1 MARCERGVARMK
13 CGLPS
18 PLRGGSILSLSKDR
32 VGLLMEMLDA
42 NRSAERCR
50 SDPTPSAPRI
60 DPPLKGEGRSHTF
73 TRPALRLSLKSEN
86 QQNPVNLFHPARDK
100 ADRSH
105 KVAMTAAS
113 GQQSDRE
120 LVDRVAKGDRAA
132 VRLLF
137 MRHHAR
143 VYRFVARQTGSE
155 SMADDIA
162 NEVFLELWRQAPAF
176 EGRSEVSTWL
186 LGIARFKALSA
197 LRKRKEVWIDDDDAA
212 AVPDTAD
219 TPEVAVMKDDK
230 AAALRRMVNALPEEH
245 RTVIDLA
252 YYHAKSVAEIGEILS
267 IPVATVKTRMF
278 YARKKLGEALLA
290 AGFER
295 GWP

>member
-1 MARCERGVARMK
+1 MVAPMVTTSAAR
-13 CGLPS
+13 L
-18 PLRGGSILSLSKDR
+18 
-32 VGLLMEMLDA
+32 
-42 NRSAERCR
+42 
-50 SDPTPSAPRI
+50 
-60 DPPLKGEGRSHTF
+60 
-73 TRPALRLSLKSEN
+73 
-86 QQNPVNLFHPARDK
+86 
-100 ADRSH
+100 
-105 KVAMTAAS
+105 
-113 GQQSDRE
+113 SDRE
-120 LVDRVAKGDRAA
+120 LVERVARGDRAA

-143 VYRFVARQTGSE
+143 VYRFAARQTGSDM
-155 SMADDIA
+155 MADDIA

-197 LRKRKEVWIDDDDAA
+197 LRRKKEEWIGDDDAA
-212 AVPDTAD
+212 AIPDTAD

-230 AAALRRMVNALPEEH
+230 ATALRGMVNALPEEH

-252 YYHAKSVAEIGEILS
+252 YYHAKSVTEIAGILS

-278 YARKKLGEALLA
+278 YARKKLGEALKA

>member
-1 MARCERGVARMK
+1 MVSPVA
-13 CGLPS
+13 
-18 PLRGGSILSLSKDR
+18 
-32 VGLLMEMLDA
+32 A
-42 NRSAERCR
+42 TSA
-50 SDPTPSAPRI
+50 A
-60 DPPLKGEGRSHTF
+60 
-73 TRPALRLSLKSEN
+73 
-86 QQNPVNLFHPARDK
+86 QQ
-100 ADRSH
+100 
-105 KVAMTAAS
+105 T
-113 GQQSDRE
+113 DRE
-120 LVDRVAKGDRAA
+120 LVERVAGGDRAA

-143 VYRFVARQTGSE
+143 VYRFAARQTGSE
-155 SMADDIA
+155 LMADDIA

-176 EGRSEVSTWL
+176 QGRSEVSTWL

-197 LRKRKEVWIDDDDAA
+197 LRKRKEEAIDEDEAA
-212 AVPDTAD
+212 AIPDTGD

-230 AAALRRMVNALPEEH
+230 ATALKRMVNALPEEH

-252 YYHAKSVAEIGEILS
+252 YYHAKSVAEIAEVLQ

-278 YARKKLGEALLA
+278 YARKKLGEALQA

>member
-1 MARCERGVARMK
+1 MVAPM
-13 CGLPS
+13 
-18 PLRGGSILSLSKDR
+18 
-32 VGLLMEMLDA
+32 VTT
-42 NRSAERCR
+42 SA
-50 SDPTPSAPRI
+50 A
-60 DPPLKGEGRSHTF
+60 
-73 TRPALRLSLKSEN
+73 
-86 QQNPVNLFHPARDK
+86 
-100 ADRSH
+100 
-105 KVAMTAAS
+105 
-113 GQQSDRE
+113 QQSDRE
-120 LVDRVAKGDRAA
+120 LVERVAKGDRAA

-143 VYRFVARQTGSE
+143 IYRFVVRQTGSDT
-155 SMADDIA
+155 MADDIA

-197 LRKRKEVWIDDDDAA
+197 LRKRKEEWIDDDDAA

-230 AAALRRMVNALPEEH
+230 ATALRRMVSALPEEH

-252 YYHAKSVAEIGEILS
+252 YYHAKSVTEIAEILS

-278 YARKKLGEALLA
+278 YARKKLGEALKA

>member
-1 MARCERGVARMK
+1 MLPMVA
-13 CGLPS
+13 
-18 PLRGGSILSLSKDR
+18 
-32 VGLLMEMLDA
+32 
-42 NRSAERCR
+42 NSA
-50 SDPTPSAPRI
+50 AP
-60 DPPLKGEGRSHTF
+60 
-73 TRPALRLSLKSEN
+73 
-86 QQNPVNLFHPARDK
+86 
-100 ADRSH
+100 
-105 KVAMTAAS
+105 

-120 LVDRVAKGDRAA
+120 LVERVAKGDRAA

-143 VYRFVARQTGSE
+143 IYRFAARQTGSQM
-155 SMADDIA
+155 MADDIA

-197 LRKRKEVWIDDDDAA
+197 LRKRKEEWIGDDDAA
-212 AVPDTAD
+212 AIPDTAD

-230 AAALRRMVNALPEEH
+230 ATALRGMVDALPEEH

-252 YYHAKSVAEIGEILS
+252 YYHAKSVTEIAEILS

-278 YARKKLGEALLA
+278 YARKKLGEALKA

>member
-1 MARCERGVARMK
+1 MVAPMA
-13 CGLPS
+13 
-18 PLRGGSILSLSKDR
+18 
-32 VGLLMEMLDA
+32 
-42 NRSAERCR
+42 
-50 SDPTPSAPRI
+50 TP
-60 DPPLKGEGRSHTF
+60 
-73 TRPALRLSLKSEN
+73 
-86 QQNPVNLFHPARDK
+86 
-100 ADRSH
+100 
-105 KVAMTAAS
+105 TAAEL
-113 GQQSDRE
+113 SDRE
-120 LVDRVAKGDRAA
+120 LVERVAKGDRAA

-143 VYRFVARQTGSE
+143 VYRFAARQTGSE
-155 SMADDIA
+155 MMADDIA
-162 NEVFLELWRQAPAF
+162 NEVFLELWRQALAF

-186 LGIARFKALSA
+186 LGIARFKALSM
-197 LRKRKEVWIDDDDAA
+197 LRKRREVEIDEEAAA

-252 YYHAKSVAEIGEILS
+252 YYHAKSVTEIAEILS

-278 YARKKLGEALLA
+278 YARKKLGEALQA

>member
-1 MARCERGVARMK
+1 M
-13 CGLPS
+13 
-18 PLRGGSILSLSKDR
+18 
-32 VGLLMEMLDA
+32 VG
-42 NRSAERCR
+42 
-50 SDPTPSAPRI
+50 T
-60 DPPLKGEGRSHTF
+60 
-73 TRPALRLSLKSEN
+73 
-86 QQNPVNLFHPARDK
+86 
-100 ADRSH
+100 
-105 KVAMTAAS
+105 TAAS

-120 LVDRVAKGDRAA
+120 LVERVARGDRAA

-143 VYRFVARQTGSE
+143 IYRFVARQTGSQM
-155 SMADDIA
+155 MADDIA

-186 LGIARFKALSA
+186 LGIARFKALTA
-197 LRKRKEVWIDDDDAA
+197 LRKRREETIDEDDAA
-212 AVPDTAD
+212 AIPDTAD

-230 AAALRRMVNALPEEH
+230 AAALRRMVNALPEQH

-278 YARKKLGEALLA
+278 YARKKLGEALQA

>member
-1 MARCERGVARMK
+1 MVAPM
-13 CGLPS
+13 
-18 PLRGGSILSLSKDR
+18 
-32 VGLLMEMLDA
+32 VTT
-42 NRSAERCR
+42 SA
-50 SDPTPSAPRI
+50 A
-60 DPPLKGEGRSHTF
+60 
-73 TRPALRLSLKSEN
+73 
-86 QQNPVNLFHPARDK
+86 
-100 ADRSH
+100 
-105 KVAMTAAS
+105 
-113 GQQSDRE
+113 QQSDRE
-120 LVDRVAKGDRAA
+120 LVERVAKGDRAA

-143 VYRFVARQTGSE
+143 VYRFAARQTGSDM
-155 SMADDIA
+155 MADDIA

-197 LRKRKEVWIDDDDAA
+197 LRKKKEEWIGDDDAA
-212 AVPDTAD
+212 AIPDTAD

-230 AAALRRMVNALPEEH
+230 ATALRGMVNALPEEH

-252 YYHAKSVAEIGEILS
+252 YYHAKSVTEIAEILS

-278 YARKKLGEALLA
+278 YARKKLGEALKT